1 MGRDNDRMPSCSS
14 SKVFTD
20 FDQDGDEPRATATT
34 PLKSHA
40 HQAVHFSWPQILR
53 GRRTARAG
61 DGSLTPA
68 ELDSKPN
75 GKKRG
80 KKRKETRTMRKD
92 DRGVLKLTLDDPLL
106 PLFEQWDA
114 GGHPNVRTSGASGV
128 ALVLRRGK

>member
-1 MGRDNDRMPSCSS
+1 MP
-14 SKVFTD
+14 
-20 FDQDGDEPRATATT
+20 AATT
-34 PLKSHA
+34 KLE
-40 HQAVHFSWPQILR
+40 QAREAWAAI
-53 GRRTARAG
+53 
-61 DGSLTPA
+61 
-68 ELDSKPN
+68 EKPVTEATFVAWYCKTHN
-75 GKKRG
+75 KKRG